1 VKPVATALGLSSK
14 AYDWLWT
21 EEPSINATNS
31 EVRSSNLSDYVRSTI
46 LVAGKSIPIEE
57 YQNIW
62 LRLQKEQSQKMPN
75 CAYEIVEE
83 SGHFIHLE
91 KPKRVIEAIL
101 QMVDKIRYSG
111 K

>member
-1 VKPVATALGLSSK
+1 MATALGLGSR

-21 EEPSINATNS
+21 EEPSIDATNN
-31 EVRSSNLSDYVRSTI
+31 EVRISNVPDYVQSTI

-62 LRLQKEQSQKMPN
+62 LRLQKEQCQKMPN
-75 CAYEIVEE
+75 CAYVLVEE

-91 KPKRVIEAIL
+91 KPETVIEAIL
-101 QMVDKIRYSG
+101 QMVDKIRCSS